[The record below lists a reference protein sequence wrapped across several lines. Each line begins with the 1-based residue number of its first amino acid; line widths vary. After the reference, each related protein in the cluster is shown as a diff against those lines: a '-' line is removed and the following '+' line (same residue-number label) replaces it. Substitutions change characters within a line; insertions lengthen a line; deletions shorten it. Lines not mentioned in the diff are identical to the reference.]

1 MSAHFSV
8 HAIEGVPMIEPGD
21 ALAPI
26 FVESIH
32 ANGLTL
38 EDGDILVVAQKVVS
52 KAEGR
57 YVRLDSVT
65 PSAEARRIAG
75 VTGKDARLVEI
86 ILRES
91 SQVVRMKPGVLIVRH
106 KLGWVCA
113 QGGVDQSNI
122 DHGDGE
128 RALLLPEDPDGSA
141 CHVRDQL
148 YDLKKVCVGVIICD
162 SMNRPWRLGSVGVAI
177 GAAGVAV
184 LEDHRGGHDLYGRE
198 LQVTLI
204 SRADAIASAANLAM
218 GETTEKVPLALVR
231 GMRGPDREEVRDAE
245 VGVEVGVEVNTDVEV
260 KKAALDI
267 IRPVEE
273 DMFL

>member
-1 MSAHFSV
+1 MSAHFSA

-21 ALAPI
+21 ALAQMFLDAI
-26 FVESIH
+26 S
-32 ANGLTL
+32 ANGLAL

-57 YVRLDSVT
+57 YVRLDSV
-65 PSAEARRIAG
+65 AAGEEAVRIAN

-91 SQVVRMKPGVLIVRH
+91 TQVVRMKPGVLIVRH

-122 DHGDGE
+122 DHADGE
-128 RALLLPEDPDGSA
+128 RALLLPENPDASA
-141 CHVRDQL
+141 NRVRHQL
-148 YDLKKVCVGVIICD
+148 YELTKVHVGVIICD

-177 GAAGVAV
+177 GAAGIAV
-184 LEDHRGGHDLYGRE
+184 LEDHRGGHDLYGRD

-204 SRADAIASAANLAM
+204 SRADAIASAANLVM
-218 GETTEKVPLALVR
+218 GETTAKVPLALVR
-231 GMRGPDREEVRDAE
+231 GLRHGMDQAGRNDS
-245 VGVEVGVEVNTDVEV
+245 
-260 KKAALDI
+260 ALDI
-267 IRPVEE
+267 IRPVKE

>member
-1 MSAHFSV
+1 
-8 HAIEGVPMIEPGD
+8 MIKPGD
-21 ALAPI
+21 DLASI
-26 FVESIH
+26 IVDCIES
-32 ANGLTL
+32 NGLTL
-38 EDGDILVVAQKVVS
+38 EDKDVLVIAQKVVS

-57 YVRLDSVT
+57 YVRLDSVM
-65 PSAEARRIAG
+65 PGNRAREVAE
-75 VTGKDARLVEI
+75 VTDKDPRLVEI
-86 ILRES
+86 ILRQS

-122 DHGDGE
+122 DHSRGE
-128 RALLLPEDPDGSA
+128 QALLLPEHPDASA
-141 CHVRDQL
+141 HSLRDRI
-148 YDLKKVCVGVIICD
+148 YDLKKICTGVIICD

-177 GAAGVAV
+177 GCAGVAV
-184 LEDHRGGHDLYGRE
+184 LEDHRGGEDLYGRE

-218 GETTEKVPLALVR
+218 GETTGRVPLALVR
-231 GMRGPDREEVRDAE
+231 GIDPGDAE
-245 VGVEVGVEVNTDVEV
+245 MR
-260 KKAALDI
+260 ALDI

>member
-1 MSAHFSV
+1 MSAQFSV
-8 HAIEGVPMIEPGD
+8 HAIRGVPMIEPGD
-21 ALAPI
+21 ELAPI
-26 FVESIH
+26 FLRAIA
-32 ANGLTL
+32 ANDLTL

-57 YVRLDSVT
+57 YVRLESVNPGT
-65 PSAEARRIAG
+65 EATRIAS

-122 DHGDGE
+122 DHGVGE
-128 RALLLPEDPDGSA
+128 RALLLPEDPDASA
-141 CHVRDQL
+141 VRVRDLL
-148 YDLKKVCVGVIICD
+148 YELQGVRVGVIVCD

-177 GAAGVAV
+177 GAAGIAV
-184 LEDHRGGHDLYGRE
+184 LDDHRGGKDLYGRE
-198 LQVTLI
+198 LRVTLI
-204 SRADAIASAANLAM
+204 NRADAIASAANLTM
-218 GETTEKVPLALVR
+218 GETTERVPLALVR
-231 GMRGPDREEVRDAE
+231 GMDPAGGDQ
-245 VGVEVGVEVNTDVEV
+245 
-260 KKAALDI
+260 AALDI

>member
-1 MSAHFSV
+1 
-8 HAIEGVPMIEPGD
+8 MIKPGD
-21 ALAPI
+21 DLASI
-26 FVESIH
+26 IVDNIES
-32 ANGLTL
+32 NGLTL
-38 EDGDILVVAQKVVS
+38 EDKDLLVIAQKVVS

-65 PSAEARRIAG
+65 PGKRAREVAQ
-75 VTGKDARLVEI
+75 VTEKDPRLVEI

-122 DHGDGE
+122 DHAEGE
-128 RALLLPEDPDGSA
+128 QALLLPEDPDASA
-141 CHVRDQL
+141 RNLRDQI
-148 YDLKKVCVGVIICD
+148 YDLRKVCTGIIICD

-177 GAAGVAV
+177 GCAGVAV

-204 SRADAIASAANLAM
+204 SRADAIASSANLAM
-218 GETTEKVPLALVR
+218 GETTGRVPLALVR
-231 GMRGPDREEVRDAE
+231 GIDPG
-245 VGVEVGVEVNTDVEV
+245 DVEMR
-260 KKAALDI
+260 ALDI

>member
-1 MSAHFSV
+1 MIKPGDDLARIIID
-8 HAIEGVPMIEPGD
+8 AIESND
-21 ALAPI
+21 
-26 FVESIH
+26 
-32 ANGLTL
+32 LTL
-38 EDGDILVVAQKVVS
+38 EDKDVLVIAQKVVS

-65 PSAEARRIAG
+65 PGKRALEIAQ
-75 VTGKDARLVEI
+75 VTDKDPRLVEI

-91 SQVVRMKPGVLIVRH
+91 SQVVRMKSGVLIVRH

-122 DHGDGE
+122 DHSEGE
-128 RALLLPEDPDGSA
+128 QALLLPENPDASA
-141 CHVRDQL
+141 HRLRDQIH
-148 YDLKKVCVGVIICD
+148 DLRKTCTGIIVCD

-177 GAAGVAV
+177 GCAGVAV
-184 LEDHRGGHDLYGRE
+184 FEDHRGGQDLYGRE

-218 GETTEKVPLALVR
+218 GETTRRVPLALVR
-231 GMRGPDREEVRDAE
+231 GIDPGDAHMR
-245 VGVEVGVEVNTDVEV
+245 
-260 KKAALDI
+260 ALDI

>member
-1 MSAHFSV
+1 MTAHFSV
-8 HAIEGVPMIEPGD
+8 HGITGVPMISPGD
-21 ALAPI
+21 DLAGI
-26 FVESIH
+26 IVESIES
-32 ANGLTL
+32 NGLML
-38 EDGDILVVAQKVVS
+38 EDKDVLVIAQKVVS

-65 PSAEARRIAG
+65 PGKRAHEVAE
-75 VTGKDARLVEI
+75 VTGKDPRLVEI

-122 DHGDGE
+122 DHTEGE
-128 RALLLPEDPDGSA
+128 QALLLPEDPDASA
-141 CHVRDQL
+141 GRVRDRL
-148 YDLKKVCVGVIICD
+148 YDLRGCAIGIIICD

-177 GAAGVAV
+177 GCAGVAV
-184 LEDHRGGHDLYGRE
+184 LEDHRGGRDLYGRE
-198 LQVTLI
+198 LQVTLM

-218 GETTEKVPLALVR
+218 GETTGRIPLALVR
-231 GMRGPDREEVRDAE
+231 GIDPGDAQMC
-245 VGVEVGVEVNTDVEV
+245 
-260 KKAALDI
+260 ALDI

>member
-1 MSAHFSV
+1 
-8 HAIEGVPMIEPGD
+8 MIEPGD

-26 FVESIH
+26 FVESIKE
-32 ANGLTL
+32 NGLSL
-38 EDGDILVVAQKVVS
+38 EDGDMLVVAQKVVS
-52 KAEGR
+52 KSEGR

-65 PSAEARRIAG
+65 PGKEARRIAE

-86 ILRES
+86 ILQES

-122 DHGDGE
+122 DHAGGE
-128 RALLLPEDPDGSA
+128 RALLLPADPDASA
-141 CHVRDQL
+141 KRLREAV
-148 YDLKKVCVGVIICD
+148 YDLKEVCVGIIICD
-162 SMNRPWRLGSVGVAI
+162 SMNRPWRLGSVGVTI
-177 GAAGVAV
+177 GAAGIAV
-184 LEDHRGGHDLYGRE
+184 LEDHRGGQDLYGRE

-204 SRADAIASAANLAM
+204 SRADAIAGAANLAM
-218 GETTEKVPLALVR
+218 GETTKRVPLALVR
-231 GMRGPDREEVRDAE
+231 GMDRSMDQGMDHRTDAQGGNQ
-245 VGVEVGVEVNTDVEV
+245 V
-260 KKAALDI
+260 ALDI

>member
-8 HAIEGVPMIEPGD
+8 YAIEGVPMIEPGD
-21 ALAPI
+21 ALARI
-26 FVESIH
+26 FLESIS
-32 ANGLTL
+32 ANGFAL

-57 YVRLDSVT
+57 YVYLDSIT
-65 PSAEARRIAG
+65 ASEEAKEIAD

-122 DHGDGE
+122 DHTGGE
-128 RALLLPEDPDGSA
+128 RALLLPEDPDASA
-141 CHVRDQL
+141 RHVRDQL
-148 YDLKKVCVGVIICD
+148 YELAKVRVCVIICD

-184 LEDHRGGHDLYGRE
+184 LEDHRGGQDLYGRA

-204 SRADAIASAANLAM
+204 SRADAIASAANLVM
-218 GETTEKVPLALVR
+218 GETTGKVPLALVR
-231 GMRGPDREEVRDAE
+231 GMRHGMDEK
-245 VGVEVGVEVNTDVEV
+245 GGSDV
-260 KKAALDI
+260 ALDI
-267 IRPVEE
+267 IRPIEE

>member
-1 MSAHFSV
+1 MSAQFSV
-8 HAIEGVPMIEPGD
+8 HSITGVPMVNPGD
-21 ALAPI
+21 DLAGI
-26 FVESIH
+26 IVESIK
-32 ANGLTL
+32 ANGLAL
-38 EDGDILVVAQKVVS
+38 EDKDILVVAQKVVS

-65 PSAEARRIAG
+65 PGRRAREVAE

-122 DHGDGE
+122 DHGEGE
-128 RALLLPEDPDGSA
+128 QVLLLPEDPDASA
-141 CHVRDQL
+141 RRLRAKIH
-148 YDLKKVCVGVIICD
+148 DLSKAYAGIIICD

-177 GAAGVAV
+177 GCAGVAA
-184 LEDHRGGHDLYGRE
+184 LEDHRGGEDLYGRE

-204 SRADAIASAANLAM
+204 CRADAIASAANLAM
-218 GETTEKVPLALVR
+218 GETTGRVPLTLVR
-231 GMRGPDREEVRDAE
+231 GIALGDAPMR
-245 VGVEVGVEVNTDVEV
+245 
-260 KKAALDI
+260 ALEI